1 LPPEGH
7 PDPNPRRKPDD
18 WSRNFAEGE
27 FSDFIQPMV
36 ETLDL
41 YHNQT
46 VDPRAV
52 AIAFHELRQQNP
64 NADLELV
71 SMEKRGKN
79 RDKLLIRAET
89 NPHAD
94 LSELHSQY
102 FERYEYLLTLP
113 PEALIALLTEKD
125 NQVKMLARMVDTA
138 IDRPSSTY
146 ISTYQNH
153 GDTVMSEAS
162 KYDMRGAQFAG
173 GFAETV
179 QGDQI
184 GGIINNY
191 GANLDEITRLLTALR
206 EQAQTFPAEHKDEAL
221 DLIEDLEADLQKPEP
236 DPNRIGRRLKRLAAV
251 ATTVGTLTAGA
262 VTFSGNI
269 NEFAGNVIELTETL
283 GIPIE
288 QVQPD
293 KTP

>member
-1 LPPEGH
+1 
-7 PDPNPRRKPDD
+7 
-18 WSRNFAEGE
+18 
-27 FSDFIQPMV
+27 
-36 ETLDL
+36 
-41 YHNQT
+41 
-46 VDPRAV
+46 
-52 AIAFHELRQQNP
+52 
-64 NADLELV
+64 
-71 SMEKRGKN
+71 
-79 RDKLLIRAET
+79 
-89 NPHAD
+89 
-94 LSELHSQY
+94 
-102 FERYEYLLTLP
+102 
-113 PEALIALLTEKD
+113 
-125 NQVKMLARMVDTA
+125 
-138 IDRPSSTY
+138 
-146 ISTYQNH
+146 
-153 GDTVMSEAS
+153 MSEAS

-206 EQAQTFPAEHKDEAL
+206 EQAQTFPAEHRDEAL